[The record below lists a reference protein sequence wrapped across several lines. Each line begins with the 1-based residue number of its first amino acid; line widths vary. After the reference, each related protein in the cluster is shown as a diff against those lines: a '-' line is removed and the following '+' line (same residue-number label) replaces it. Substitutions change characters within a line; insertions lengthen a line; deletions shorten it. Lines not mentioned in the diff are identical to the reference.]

1 MSGGPGL
8 ERRRFRPRE
17 KKYEEYAYVLD
28 FMFREIR
35 AVGPGRRRVVGPV
48 VQLVGEDYFTL
59 LEAVAKMGVELKPQD
74 RVYIGRNE
82 REHIAYIVGRVS
94 YNDLTAAAKAELPIA
109 VETIVARNERRFVEF
124 FNTAGPLTPRLHA
137 LELLPGI
144 GKRFMWLIVEERRKR
159 PFESFEDLQKRTGLP
174 NPVKIIA
181 KRVLEELMTDPRY
194 RLFTR
199 PP

>member
-1 MSGGPGL
+1 M
-8 ERRRFRPRE
+8 ERGRYRQRE

-28 FMFREIR
+28 FLFKEIR
-35 AVGPGRRRVVGPV
+35 TLGPGRRRVMGPV

-82 REHIAYIVGRVS
+82 RDHIAYIIGRIS
-94 YNDLTAAAKAELPIA
+94 YDDLTAAAKAELPIA
-109 VETIVARNERRFVEF
+109 VETIITRNERRFVEF

-144 GKRFMWLIVEERRKR
+144 GKRYMWLIIEERERK

-181 KRVLEELMTDPRY
+181 KRVLEELTTEPRY

>member
-1 MSGGPGL
+1 LARG
-8 ERRRFRPRE
+8 RVRE

-28 FMFREIR
+28 FMVREVR
-35 AVGPGRRRVVGPV
+35 AGRRRIAGPI

-59 LEAVAKMGVELKPQD
+59 LEAVAKIGVELKPQD
-74 RVYIGRNE
+74 RIYIGRNE
-82 REHIAYIVGRVS
+82 REHIAYIIGRIR
-94 YNDLTAAAKAELPIA
+94 YEQLTAAAKAELPIA
-109 VETIVARNERRFVEF
+109 VETIITRNEKRFVEF

-144 GKRFMWLIVEERRKR
+144 GKRYMWLIVEERAKK

-181 KRVLEELMTDPRY
+181 KRVMEELTQEPRH

-199 PP
+199 PMQVR

>member
-1 MSGGPGL
+1 LARG
-8 ERRRFRPRE
+8 RVRE

-28 FMFREIR
+28 FMVREIR
-35 AVGPGRRRVVGPV
+35 AGRRRLTGPV

-59 LEAVAKMGVELKPQD
+59 LEAVAKIGVELKPQD
-74 RVYIGRNE
+74 RIYIGRDE
-82 REHIAYIVGRVS
+82 REHIAYIVGRIS
-94 YNDLTAAAKAELPIA
+94 YNDLTVTAKAELPIA
-109 VETIVARNERRFVEF
+109 VETIITRNEKRFVEF

-144 GKRFMWLIVEERRKR
+144 GKRYMWLIVEERQKK
-159 PFESFEDLQKRTGLP
+159 PFESFEDIQKRTGLP

-181 KRVLEELMTDPRY
+181 KRVLEELMEEPRY

>member
-1 MSGGPGL
+1 MEKG
-8 ERRRFRPRE
+8 RYRQRE

-28 FMFREIR
+28 FMFREVR
-35 AVGPGRRRVVGPV
+35 AIGPGRRRIVGPV

-59 LEAVAKMGVELKPQD
+59 LEAVAKIGVELKPQD
-74 RVYIGRNE
+74 RIYIGRNE
-82 REHIAYIVGRVS
+82 REHIAYIIGRIS
-94 YNDLTAAAKAELPIA
+94 YGDLTVTAKAELPIA
-109 VETIVARNERRFVEF
+109 VETIITRNEKRFVEF

-144 GKRFMWLIVEERRKR
+144 GKRYMWIILEEREKK

-174 NPVKIIA
+174 NPVKMIA
-181 KRVLEELMTDPRY
+181 KRVMEELMEEPRY

>member
-1 MSGGPGL
+1 M
-8 ERRRFRPRE
+8 
-17 KKYEEYAYVLD
+17 D
-28 FMFREIR
+28 FMMREVR
-35 AVGPGRRRVVGPV
+35 AGRRRATGPV
-48 VQLVGEDYFTL
+48 VQLVGEEYFTL
-59 LEAVAKMGVELKPQD
+59 LEAVAKIGVELKPQD
-74 RVYIGRNE
+74 RIYIGRNE
-82 REHIAYIVGRVS
+82 REHIAYIIGRVR
-94 YNDLTAAAKAELPIA
+94 YDELTAAAKAELPIA
-109 VETIVARNERRFVEF
+109 VETIIIRNEKRFVEF

-144 GKRFMWLIVEERRKR
+144 GKRYMWLIVEERAKK

-181 KRVLEELMTDPRY
+181 RRVLDELIQDTRY

>member
-1 MSGGPGL
+1 L
-8 ERRRFRPRE
+8 ERGRPRGKE
-17 KKYEEYAYVLD
+17 KRYEEYAYVLD
-28 FMFREIR
+28 FIFREVR
-35 AVGPGRRRVVGPV
+35 GGPRRRFVGPV

-59 LEAVAKMGVELKPQD
+59 LEAVAKQGVELKPHD

-82 REHIAYIVGRVS
+82 REYIAYIIGRIS
-94 YNDLTAAAKAELPIA
+94 YDELTSAAKAELPIA
-109 VETIVARNERRFVEF
+109 VESIIARNEKRFVEF
-124 FNTAGPLTPRLHA
+124 FNTASPLTPRLHA

-144 GKRFMWLIVEERRKR
+144 GKRYMWLIIEERQKK

-181 KRVLEELMTDPRY
+181 KRVLDELREEPRY

-199 PP
+199 PPAPQRA